1 MRSVTFKPTLIN
13 IKMKK
18 QENLNMLVNSSV
30 LLCMAAVLQM
40 SLHEFGHF
48 IAAIFYNVKPIL
60 FHNSVNYN
68 EKAVGTL
75 ANIFIA
81 AAGPVISLLIGLIF
95 QSLAS
100 PKIKNVVVRLFLAYM
115 SAFGYIGFFG
125 YLMVAPFFTY
135 GDTGFVLNSIGSP
148 QWLIIVLAISAVPC
162 LFFLMRSLARPII
175 SVMSNETAN
184 VPASRGKFIRLLI
197 LYPLFIGIGGY
208 TLLNLPVPT
217 VLSLIAPLASPWTL
231 VWVYGDYLKKEPG
244 RFGFD
249 PDERIKSKVY
259 VWIIIGFILAIAL
272 NRILS
277 LGVSF

>member
-1 MRSVTFKPTLIN
+1 
-13 IKMKK
+13 MKK
-18 QENLNMLVNSSV
+18 QANFNLLMNSSV

-48 IAAIFYNVKPIL
+48 IAAIFYNAKPIL

-68 EKAVGTL
+68 DKEVGSL

-81 AAGPVISLLIGLIF
+81 AAGPVMSLLVGLIF

-100 PKIKNVVVRLFLAYM
+100 PKRKNVVVRLFLTYM

-135 GDTGFVLNSIGSP
+135 GDTGFVLNSLGSP

-175 SVMSNETAN
+175 SVMSHETAI
-184 VPASRGKFIRLLI
+184 VFASRGKFIRLLI

-231 VWVYGDYLKKEPG
+231 AWVYGDYLKKEPG
-244 RFGFD
+244 KYGFD
-249 PDERIKSKVY
+249 NEEIIKSKVSI
-259 VWIIIGFILAIAL
+259 WGIGGLILTIAL
-272 NRILS
+272 NRLLS
-277 LGVSF
+277 TGVSF